1 MTQTSPS
8 LNYTPCHVRH
18 VVWTLPD
25 APCDRCG
32 QPARRFS
39 TTTRTAVDLDL
50 DQPVLLLVTVS
61 VHHCTPCRHYFRVQ
75 PPFLRPDGIYA
86 SRVVATAVASVYE
99 DGMARTRV
107 SRRLARDFW
116 VRPSEAMIRRWCRD
130 YARGLDFARDYQAW
144 VIEEFSGVLCVDEV
158 YQEHLALLLAVD
170 PAAPDG
176 DRLVGYQLVQGA
188 VSAATMQG
196 FLERLRAT
204 GVDPDEV
211 ITDGSP
217 LYPTTLAAVWPTA
230 AHQLCLF
237 HQTRTVTKSVVQVI
251 REIRATVP
259 TPPARRPGRR
269 PADPAAGAVG
279 EPDYAQGPAAVRQLH
294 RQGVSIHGIVRQTGF
309 ARNTVRRWL
318 RTTPLAGETDR
329 VLPAV
334 PGVETSPAAGVAP
347 VEEHR
352 AVPAGEEHGPRPLA
366 LPPPPW
372 ESWAQ
377 VRQVK
382 DDLSTDRFLFARR
395 PDHLSDDDQARVH
408 ALLSSPLGDDLR
420 PVRAFMEDWYAIWRT
435 QEGAPRSRAAAW
447 DRYQDWQGNPACAAY
462 PPLRRVQAQVDV
474 EQFDR
479 LSAFLDH
486 PGWEATNNG
495 AERMGR
501 AFRHTQAPHFTLRTP
516 EATDG
521 ALTAQA
527 VLRKAAAERG
537 IDAAAARSTR
547 GRVPR
552 QIAPTLAA

>member
-1 MTQTSPS
+1 MTQISPS

-32 QPARRFS
+32 QPAPRFS
-39 TTTRTAVDLDL
+39 TATRTAVDLDL

-61 VHHCTPCRHYFRVQ
+61 VHHCAPCRHYFRAQ
-75 PPFLRPDGIYA
+75 PPFLRPDAACA
-86 SRVVATAVASVYE
+86 SRVVATAVTSVYE

-144 VIEEFSGVLCVDEV
+144 VIEEFSGVLCVDDV

-176 DRLVGYQLVQGA
+176 DRLVGYPLVQGA
-188 VSAATMQG
+188 VSAATVQG
-196 FLERLRAT
+196 FLERLRTA

-211 ITDGSP
+211 MTDGSP
-217 LYPTTLAAVWPTA
+217 LYPATLAAVWPTA

-237 HQTRTVTKSVVQVI
+237 HQTRRVTKSVVQVV
-251 REIRATVP
+251 REVRAAVP
-259 TPPARRPGRR
+259 TPPVRRPGRRGQR
-269 PADPAAGAVG
+269 PADPAASAVG
-279 EPDYAQGPAAVRQLH
+279 EPDYAQGPATVRQLH
-294 RQGVSIHGIVRQTGF
+294 RQGLSIHGIVRQTGF

-318 RTTPLAGETDR
+318 RTAPPTEETD
-329 VLPAV
+329 
-334 PGVETSPAAGVAP
+334 SAA
-347 VEEHR
+347 
-352 AVPAGEEHGPRPLA
+352 PAGPVSPSLIATPIVTDEARPEESDPRQPA
-366 LPPPPW
+366 GPPPPW
-372 ESWAQ
+372 ESWTQ
-377 VRQVK
+377 VRQIT
-382 DDLSTDRFLFARR
+382 DDLSTHRFLFARR
-395 PDHLSDDDQARVH
+395 PDHLSDDDQACLH
-408 ALLSSPLGDDLR
+408 ALLTSPIGDELR
-420 PVRAFMEDWYAIWRT
+420 PVRAFMEDWYAIWHT
-435 QEGAPRSRAAAW
+435 EEGATRTRADAW
-447 DRYQDWQGNPACAAY
+447 ACYQAWRDNPAYAAY
-462 PPLRRVQAQVDV
+462 PPLRRVQTHVDA
-474 EQFDR
+474 EQFGK

-501 AFRHTQAPHFTLRTP
+501 AFRHAQAPHFTLRTP

-521 ALTAQA
+521 ALTVQA

-537 IDAAAARSTR
+537 VDAAAARSTR
-547 GRVPR
+547 DRTPR
-552 QIAPTLAA
+552 QSAPTLAA